1 MIRYLAKALRAHVR
15 YARSLYLLAVFG
27 VALGVGAVLAIQ
39 ILNASALAAFRG
51 SVDAVSGNA
60 DLSVVGRT
68 PTIPDSLYARVLAD
82 SAVRHAWPIL
92 HVQATLADSSDVF
105 VDVYGTDLYA
115 SGGVPGMRPGGRA
128 RSSAQGSAVAD
139 AVASGRVLA
148 VPGWCAIAPTLAQRL
163 GVAVGD
169 TFAVTSGTTRATLTV
184 GAIVDFTKV
193 TPTAG
198 QRVIAMDIAQVQS
211 LFGPHTGVTQI
222 DLMVRPGADVSA
234 VASRLSRSLGAG
246 VDVLTPEQ
254 RQRRAEGLLSAFRLN
269 LTALSFIS
277 LFVGLFLVYSAMQAA
292 LVRRRGEFGLLRSL
306 GATRSQVFSAIAAEV
321 ALLGALGVVIGLPIG
336 YWVAHANVR
345 QVSATLTNLYLLHE
359 IDTLTIPAWLYGL
372 AAAIGIGGALLGAL
386 APALEACRGDT
397 KTLLAPYT
405 LHARLR
411 SRAGPLFAGGV
422 LLLAAAGVWYWML
435 ARAWRPAGFVL
446 AVALVAAVPLLTPL
460 VVHGVAARARLR
472 AFGLA
477 YSVRSLGVRLQTTSV
492 AVAALGVAV
501 AMLVGITL
509 MIGSFRATLDVW
521 VNSSLRA
528 DVYITTPSWRG
539 TGTAAAFDSSV
550 ADRLA
555 RLPGVIA
562 VDRLRGFPGYVGD
575 RRVSL
580 AGVETGIPGGE
591 RRFPLVHGDPVHA
604 FARLRAGDAVLISE
618 PLSRKAGLGVGDSL
632 PLYTARGLERLPIAG
647 VYYDY
652 SSENGTVIM
661 DLRTMSAMFGPG
673 PINSMALYLAP
684 GRDAERMV
692 DQVKR
697 DFANTPLVV
706 RSNRTL
712 RHQVFTVFNQTFAVT
727 RILQVMGLI
736 IAVGGITLTLLVLA
750 RERVPEL
757 ALYRALGATKRQ
769 VFRIFVGEGV
779 GIGTLGLVLGG
790 AGGVALA
797 GILIYVINRAYFGWT
812 IQVAIPGRAL
822 IGQAVTI
829 LIAAVLAS
837 VYPALKA
844 SRVGAAELARED
856 V

>member
-1 MIRYLAKALRAHVR
+1 MIRYVAKTLSAQLRR
-15 YARSLYLLAVFG
+15 SRSLYLLAVFG

-39 ILNASALAAFRG
+39 ILNANALAAFSG
-51 SVDAVSGNA
+51 SVEAVSGNA

-68 PTIPDSLYARVLAD
+68 PTLPDSLYARVLAD
-82 SAVRHAWPIL
+82 SGVRQAWPIL
-92 HVQATLADSSDVF
+92 HVQATLADSAGVF

-115 SGGVPGMRPGGRA
+115 SGGVPGVRRGGRA
-128 RSSAQGSAVAD
+128 RPAAAHGAVAD
-139 AVASGRVLA
+139 AVAGGAVLA
-148 VPGWCAIAPTLAQRL
+148 VPGWCAIAPALANGL
-163 GVAVGD
+163 GLAVGD
-169 TFAVTSGTTRATLTV
+169 TFAITSGTTRATLTV

-198 QRVIAMDIAQVQS
+198 ERVIAMDIAQVQS
-211 LFGPHTGVTQI
+211 LLGPRTGLTQI
-222 DLMVRPGADVSA
+222 DLMVRPGADVST
-234 VASRLSRSLGAG
+234 VATRLSSALGPG

-306 GATRSQVFSAIAAEV
+306 GATRTQVFVAIAAEV
-321 ALLGALGVVIGLPIG
+321 ALLGALGVAIGLPIG
-336 YWVAHANVR
+336 YWVAEANVR
-345 QVSATLTNLYLLHE
+345 AVSATLTNLYLLHE
-359 IDTLTIPAWLYGL
+359 IDTLTIPAWLYVL

-386 APALEACRGDT
+386 APALDVSRGDT

-405 LHARLR
+405 LHAQLR
-411 SRAGPLFAGGV
+411 SRARPLFAAGV
-422 LLLAAAGVWYWML
+422 LLLAAAGAWYWTT
-435 ARAWRPAGFVL
+435 ARDWRPAGFVL
-446 AVALVAAVPLLTPL
+446 AVALVTALPLLTPW
-460 VVHGVAARARLR
+460 VVHGVAARARVR
-472 AFGLA
+472 AFGFG
-477 YSVRSLGVRLQTTSV
+477 YSVHGLGVRLQTTAV

-501 AMLVGITL
+501 AMLVGVTL
-509 MIGSFRATLDVW
+509 MIGSFRETLNVW

-539 TGTAAAFDSSV
+539 TGTAAAFDS
-550 ADRLA
+550 ATAARLA

-580 AGVETGIPGGE
+580 AGVETGVPGGE
-591 RRFPLVHGDPVHA
+591 RRFPLVHGDALQA
-604 FARLRAGDAVLISE
+604 FARLRAGEAVLISE
-618 PLSRKAGLGVGDSL
+618 PLSRKAGYGVGDSL
-632 PLYTARGLERLPIAG
+632 PLYTAHGLRHVPIAG

-661 DLRTMSAMFGPG
+661 DLRTMNAAFGPG

-692 DQVKR
+692 DRVKR

-712 RHQVFTVFNQTFAVT
+712 RRQVFTVFDQTFAVT
-727 RILQVMGLI
+727 RILQVMGLL
-736 IAVGGITLTLLVLA
+736 IAVCGITLTLLVLA

-769 VFRIFVGEGV
+769 VFRIFVGEGI
-779 GIGTLGLVLGG
+779 GIGTLGLVLGAG
-790 AGGVALA
+790 GGVALA

-812 IQVAIPGRAL
+812 IQVAVPGRAL
-822 IGQAVTI
+822 AGQALTI
-829 LIAAVLAS
+829 LIAAVVAS
-837 VYPALKA
+837 IYPALKA
-844 SRVGAAELARED
+844 SRVGAGELARED